1 MSTTQEDGKEAVHKK
16 GDLNEQNPK
25 SDTDVD
31 VFISMDMSTPVS
43 YWCKIKDIKAHM
55 DASLTSGPQNGMT
68 SIEAWS
74 SPYLVSV
81 FRFLSQ
87 SRYVVDFHVLQFE
100 LDGRKMTVS
109 QNWAKKKLD

>member
-1 MSTTQEDGKEAVHKK
+1 
-16 GDLNEQNPK
+16 
-25 SDTDVD
+25 
-31 VFISMDMSTPVS
+31 MDMSTPVS

-55 DASLTSGPQNGMT
+55 DTSLTSGPQNGMT

-87 SRYVVDFHVLQFE
+87 SRYVVDFHVLQID

-109 QNWAKKKLD
+109 QNWANKKTNNKSNIWVTQFH

>member
-1 MSTTQEDGKEAVHKK
+1 
-16 GDLNEQNPK
+16 
-25 SDTDVD
+25 
-31 VFISMDMSTPVS
+31 MSTPVS

-55 DASLTSGPQNGMT
+55 DTSLTSGPQNGMT

-87 SRYVVDFHVLQFE
+87 SRYVVDFHVLQID

-109 QNWAKKKLD
+109 QNWANKKTNNKSNIWVTQFH